1 MTQDMKKDMI
11 LHTIAKLVVPLKR
24 TVSPLEAD
32 SHSAPGGLENSLK
45 KVSLL
50 HRPTKLTSP
59 TYEVNFPGTCTYLSR
74 ITLLLFLLLTLG
86 NNVAWGQTDYS
97 GTYYIASGN
106 KANYNY
112 NTNSP
117 STNYYLCPT
126 VNWLYYQTSSPYY
139 TNTSSGTPSNDM
151 PFLTTYQYRATED
164 ASEAIWYIE
173 KHPTLDYYYIKHA
186 SDGKYLTYNAAFL
199 SNKGRVRFHLEKSL
213 PSDVDYALF
222 AITYVPSKK
231 SYDIISKYAE
241 DNNIDPDKGNPRKYL
256 NVNKGNQPSLI
267 GTDADNTQAILTG
280 GIIGLWTTGGIGNEE
295 NGRWVFED
303 AIDRPV
309 VVIGSNEKITLSHSS
324 NTAVI
329 YYRTDGDKPDISDY
343 GDDKPTK
350 QYDGNPFDIPANC
363 EVIKVVAVV
372 NGIVSSVE
380 TYTIDEGQLNL
391 CQSTGCTAY
400 YMVPGYINNNKIPAN
415 TTSVAGPKME
425 WRLKMAGNGIGM
437 QYYYMI
443 NESTKDFLRWTD
455 DNKVYVESSSD
466 IAPSDDHYKFYPQK
480 QTDNSYCIN
489 PKGSLTKYLLK
500 DGGDISSNNVILSTT
515 SASWNFIPSDVA
527 DKKSLFE
534 ATTFTPSDANS
545 LHYYFIKNLGEQT
558 AFIVPPTSPSV
569 YASTASDGTD
579 ENKSWVIVKAGE
591 NDWLTFY
598 YIISAV
604 TGKYMHLRSDP
615 GGTTNTETLDNA
627 IEMTDLPDNL
637 SDEAANYYQF
647 VMARATADNAYY
659 IIPKTHYDNFT
670 NNQYYGLWNNSGIKT
685 ILSRSSSAN
694 HVKWI
699 FVENPTLFCASPIA
713 KMDNEGNVTLSCPT
727 FGSEIRFTADGK
739 NPDTEGATT
748 NTYNNESWSASTPA
762 LIKAVARLKSN
773 TTVVS
778 QDGITI
784 LNNPVVTL
792 SQDRYTYNGTA
803 QAPAIGEMEVS
814 ITINS
819 AKTTAPSGTYE
830 IDECVNNTDVGSPS
844 SENPPTVTLTDA
856 NASDNWY
863 IWNAST
869 TFTIDP
875 LTATLIWTDT
885 SIPYNKTQQKP
896 TATVDNLVT
905 GDECTVTVTV
915 PEGDGITV
923 DEYTATATALSN
935 ANYALPAVTTRT
947 FNIVQKDIT
956 ISGIT
961 AENKVYDKTTTA
973 TLGYTSVT
981 FDGIVEGDDLT
992 ITATG
997 AFEDANAGTG
1007 KTVNISGLTLGGT
1020 SIANYKLAETG
1031 QQATA
1036 TADITKKDVTVSGI
1050 TAENKVYDGTATA
1063 TFVCSTAVVTGLLE
1077 GDDLEVTSATG
1088 TFNDKNVGEGKTVTI
1103 TDFTMGGTS
1112 GGNYKAADTG
1122 NQTSSTANITQREA
1136 ILAWS
1141 NDALTYNA
1149 TAQAPTATIS
1159 NAAEGDNITVK
1170 VTGAETNKGENYMA
1184 TASLAGTDAGNYSLS
1199 NALSTHNFTIAPKV
1213 VGLSWSNLSFTYD
1226 GSSHIPTLALT
1237 GIIDPDECEVTVTG
1251 AQTDASATAYTATAS
1266 NLTNSNYALPD
1277 PATQEFTIG
1286 PKSLG
1291 TGTNT
1296 PAEGIT
1302 FTIAKEN
1309 DNYVITVNHEGR
1321 ETPLTA
1327 GSDKDYTISTEGTT
1341 SKYYIA
1347 TINGVNNYTGSISI
1361 KYACVNFTTD
1371 DSELEW
1377 AATFVAENATDP
1389 SNPVASDGHALPD
1402 GVTAYVITSIVGDN
1416 AYSEPLEYIPEGV
1429 PVLLVSENP
1438 SNGFLVKDASGHTS
1452 ITPTQESAN
1461 MLEEVTTD
1469 PHQHFTVATIY
1480 LLYKN
1485 EFVLNK
1491 EGDLAKGK
1499 VYLNPNPVTGGGSGG
1514 GEGARLKIVKGGG
1527 TGIENIEYTI
1537 DSQSGAWYTLDGR
1550 RLSSKPTKKGLYLQ
1564 SGKKIVVK

>member
-1 MTQDMKKDMI
+1 MTQDMKKNMI
-11 LHTIAKLVVPLKR
+11 LHKIGQLVVPLKR

-59 TYEVNFPGTCTYLSR
+59 TYEVNFHGTCTYLSR
-74 ITLLLFLLLTLG
+74 ITLLLLLLLTLG
-86 NNVAWGQTDYS
+86 INVSWGQIERNYT
-97 GTYYIASGN
+97 GTYYIAN
-106 KANYNY
+106 HANNGYSPTDK
-112 NTNSP
+112 TN
-117 STNYYLCPT
+117 NYYLCPSEI
-126 VNWLYYQTSSPYY
+126 YYDWNAS
-139 TNTSSGTPSNDM
+139 TPNQM
-151 PFLTTYQYRATED
+151 PFLTTNKPDPTGRPTEPI
-164 ASEAIWYIE
+164 AKWNIE
-173 KHPTLDYYYIKHA
+173 YKTSIDGIDYYYIKYIAPDGTEKYIVHNA
-186 SDGKYLTYNAAFL
+186 IVISGKEARIRYHLQKNKDSD
-199 SNKGRVRFHLEKSL
+199 
-213 PSDVDYALF
+213 
-222 AITYVPSKK
+222 
-231 SYDIISKYAE
+231 E
-241 DNNIDPDKGNPRKYL
+241 DNNLFFFTQGYDKNNKLYKAFIHICPKAEASRTNGASLNPAKNNYPDYVGHSDNGAESWKQGSTTLYCGGLVGHYDL
-256 NVNKGNQPSLI
+256 NDK
-267 GTDADNTQAILTG
+267 TG
-280 GIIGLWTTGGIGNEE
+280 VWFL
-295 NGRWVFED
+295 ED
-303 AIDRPV
+303 IVARPV
-309 VVIGSNEKITLSHSS
+309 VSINGDGKAEITSS
-324 NTAVI
+324 DANAT
-329 YYRTDGDKPDISDY
+329 YKYST
-343 GDDKPTK
+343 
-350 QYDGNPFDIPANC
+350 DGNPPSTAYDSENPIDITDVVTIKAIAIVDG
-363 EVIKVVAVV
+363 EVSNEV
-372 NGIVSSVE
+372 
-380 TYTIDEGQLNL
+380 TYTVGNGSPYLIQNQE
-391 CQSTGCTAY
+391 CTAY
-400 YMVPGYINNNKIPAN
+400 YMVPEQKESGNISIN
-415 TTSVAGPKME
+415 TSSVAGPKME
-425 WRLKMAGNGIGM
+425 WFIRNAGAVNGL
-437 QYYYMI
+437 QYYYIVNKSTSI
-443 NESTKDFLRWTD
+443 NSSYNYLTYTASNGTKIYFES
-455 DNKVYVESSSD
+455 NSD
-466 IAPSDDHYKFYPQK
+466 KLPSGDAYKFYFRPN
-480 QTDNSYCIN
+480 TDGSYSIY
-489 PKGSLTKYLLK
+489 PKGVMEKSFHK
-500 DGGDISSNNVILSTT
+500 DQGNRAYPNIVISSNISMPQGT
-515 SASWNFIPSDVA
+515 WKFIPSSDYAYVA
-527 DKKSLFE
+527 PTDDAGNALTLSAESSGVAYYYVASVGTADSYIVSNAATSTSGSNQDKSWMLME
-534 ATTFTPSDANS
+534 A
-545 LHYYFIKNLGEQT
+545 
-558 AFIVPPTSPSV
+558 
-569 YASTASDGTD
+569 GTD
-579 ENKSWVIVKAGE
+579 SWQ
-591 NDWLTFY
+591 TY
-598 YIISAV
+598 YYLVSAV
-604 TGKYMHLRSDP
+604 TGKYLHFL
-615 GGTTNTETLDNA
+615 GTSNSTSTLANA
-627 IEMTDLPDNL
+627 VEMTDLPD
-637 SDEAANYYQF
+637 SPTDNYKF
-647 VMARATADNAYY
+647 VLARATDANTYY
-659 IIPKTHYDNFT
+659 IIPKTHYECFEANKFYCLSNT
-670 NNQYYGLWNNSGIKT
+670 GSQINAVLTRAEKNNTDEDINAKWKF
-685 ILSRSSSAN
+685 SSA
-694 HVKWI
+694 
-699 FVENPTLFCASPIA
+699 TLFCASPIA
-713 KMDNEGNVTLSCPT
+713 KLDNEGNVTLSCPT

-748 NTYNNESWSASTPA
+748 NTYNTESWSPSTQA
-762 LIKAVARLKSN
+762 LIKAIARLKSDN
-773 TTVVS
+773 TVVS

-784 LNNPVVTL
+784 LNNPDVTL
-792 SQDRYTYNGTA
+792 SQDTYTYNGEA
-803 QAPAIGEMEVS
+803 QIPTISEVS

-819 AKTTAPSGTYE
+819 EKTTAPSGTYGLGG
-830 IDECVNNTDVGSPS
+830 CVNNINAGSPS

-875 LTATLIWTDT
+875 LKATLIWTDT

-896 TATVDNLVT
+896 TATVGNLVT

-935 ANYALPAVTTRT
+935 ANYALPEVTTQT

-981 FDGIVEGDDLT
+981 YDGIVEGDDLT

-997 AFEDANAGTG
+997 AFEDANARTG

-1063 TFVCSTAVVTGLLE
+1063 FFDCSTAVVTGLLE

-1103 TDFTMGGTS
+1103 TGFTMGGTS
-1112 GGNYKAADTG
+1112 GENYKAAEEG
-1122 NQTSSTANITQREA
+1122 NQTSSTANITQLEA
-1136 ILAWS
+1136 ELAWS

-1170 VTGAETNKGENYMA
+1170 VTGAETNAREDYMA

-1286 PKSLG
+1286 QKSLG

-1302 FTIAKEN
+1302 FTIATEN

-1327 GSDKDYTISTEGTT
+1327 GSNKDYTISTEGTT